1 MRNKKLL
8 STVVSAAMVAS
19 TVVMPV
25 MAVDS
30 TTESG
35 HVDVNLET
43 KTAVI
48 RVVVPTSMAAAV
60 NQFEV
65 NDAGSQI
72 YSDDF
77 VMDNKSEIPVKV
89 NVTSTATI
97 KSGNT
102 LLATKEEAVSSEN
115 AGEAWLAVAA
125 QISDGAYISGTNDDG
140 NNKTIADLDDTSAN
154 VTTFTNKGTEDSPAL
169 QTDQT
174 FYLDKSSGV
183 NYKLLNASED
193 ASEID
198 YAEFHELTVFTP
210 AGADDTEKTA
220 ALKDQLAKNDIYYV
234 ATASIDDGVALTKIA
249 KGDTTATYAG
259 TNTYYTAAAEAV
271 AKSAIDAAKLYM
283 YGDDENSTTAAKGKT
298 AFRYIGKLSEAQ
310 DTWTKQDISK
320 INVSYAIT
328 GVKGSTYD
336 SIDTAGALTYGLYK
350 APDCAPT
357 MASTC
362 DYTPGQPAEVTV
374 DLGIGTLA
382 ATEITSV
389 TFKNN
394 GSTVTLPAERWSYNN
409 GKLTFIGA
417 YTTMLSTIT
426 REHTVNFN
434 DTAKTSLNVTLKPA
448 TGTP

>member
-8 STVVSAAMVAS
+8 STVVAVTMVAS
-19 TVVMPV
+19 TMVMPV

-77 VMDNKSEIPVKV
+77 IMDNKSEIPVKV

-97 KSGNT
+97 KSGNK
-102 LLATKEEAVSSEN
+102 LLATKAEAASSTNE
-115 AGEAWLAVAA
+115 GEAWMAVAA

-140 NNKTIADLDDTSAN
+140 SNKTIADLDDTSAN
-154 VTTFTNKGTEDSPAL
+154 VITFTDKGTEASPAL

-174 FYLDKSSGV
+174 FYLDKSSSTS
-183 NYKLLNASED
+183 YKLLNANED

-198 YAEFHELTVFTP
+198 YAEFHLLIPITF
-210 AGADDTEKTA
+210 AGSDDTAKGNE
-220 ALKDQLAKNDIYYV
+220 LKAEVAKNDVYSI
-234 ATASIDDGVALTKIA
+234 ATTSIADGAALTKIA
-249 KGDTTATYAG
+249 KGDATAAYAG
-259 TNTYYTAAAEAV
+259 TNTYYTAAAEATAKDDIV
-271 AKSAIDAAKLYM
+271 AASLYM
-283 YGDDENSTTAAKGKT
+283 YGDEGSTTAANGKA

-310 DTWTKQDISK
+310 DTWTKTDISK
-320 INVSYAIT
+320 INVAYAIT

-336 SIDTAGALTYGLYK
+336 AINTAGALTYGLYK
-350 APDCAPT
+350 DPSYLSATTMTTTSNSVTLSLPT
-357 MASTC
+357 GVTLSKVELTNTDGTGAITLTNGNQYTLSGTTFTISGTNISTWIKAS
-362 DYTPGQPAEVTV
+362 PAKNKIKLTYS
-374 DLGIGTLA
+374 DTK
-382 ATEITSV
+382 TEII
-389 TFKNN
+389 
-394 GSTVTLPAERWSYNN
+394 TLQ
-409 GKLTFIGA
+409 
-417 YTTMLSTIT
+417 
-426 REHTVNFN
+426 
-434 DTAKTSLNVTLKPA
+434 
-448 TGTP
+448 

>member
-1 MRNKKLL
+1 MKNKKLL
-8 STVVSAAMVAS
+8 STVVAAAMVAS
-19 TVVMPV
+19 TMVMPV

-35 HVDVNLET
+35 HVDAVFET

-77 VMDNKSEIPVKV
+77 TMDNKSEIPVKV

-102 LLATKEEAVSSEN
+102 LLATKAEAASSTN

-140 NNKTIADLDDTSAN
+140 SNKTIADLDDTSEN

-174 FYLDKSSGV
+174 FYLDKSSST

-193 ASEID
+193 ASKID
-198 YAEFHELTVFTP
+198 YAEFHLLTPLTIT
-210 AGADDTEKTA
+210 GNDDTEKEN
-220 ALKDQLAKNDIYYV
+220 ALKAEVAKNDVYSI
-234 ATASIDDGVALTKIA
+234 ATGDIDDGEALAKIA
-249 KGDTTATYAG
+249 KGTTTVTYAG
-259 TNTYYTAAAEAV
+259 TNTYYRAAAEAV
-271 AKSAIDAAKLYM
+271 VKDDIDATKLYM
-283 YGDDENSTTAAKGKT
+283 YGDEDNSATAAKGKA
-298 AFRYIGKLSEAQ
+298 AFRYIGKLSEGQ
-310 DTWTKQDISK
+310 DTWTKADISN
-320 INVSYAIT
+320 INVAYAIT

-336 SIDTAGALTYGLYK
+336 AIPTSALTYGLYK
-350 APDCAPT
+350 DPSYLSATT
-357 MASTC
+357 MTASSN
-362 DYTPGQPAEVTV
+362 
-374 DLGIGTLA
+374 
-382 ATEITSV
+382 SV
-389 TFKNN
+389 TLSLPT
-394 GSTVTLPAERWSYNN
+394 GVTLTKVELTNADGTGAITLTNGNQYTLRGTTFAISGSNISTWTKASPAKNKI
-409 GKLTFIGA
+409 KLTYSDNKSEI
-417 YTTMLSTIT
+417 IT
-426 REHTVNFN
+426 
-434 DTAKTSLNVTLKPA
+434 LQ
-448 TGTP
+448 

>member
-8 STVVSAAMVAS
+8 STVLVAVAAS
-19 TVVMPV
+19 TMVMPV

-193 ASEID
+193 AGEID

-220 ALKDQLAKNDIYYV
+220 ALKNQLAKNDIYYV

-249 KGDTTATYAG
+249 KGDTTATYASA
-259 TNTYYTAAAEAV
+259 NTYYTAAAEAV

-283 YGDDENSTTAAKGKT
+283 YGDENSTTAAKGKT

-350 APDCAPT
+350 DPSYLSSTT
-357 MASTC
+357 MT
-362 DYTPGQPAEVTV
+362 
-374 DLGIGTLA
+374 A
-382 ATEITSV
+382 ANNSV
-389 TFKNN
+389 TLSLPT
-394 GSTVTLPAERWSYNN
+394 GVTLTKVEAVQADGTGAVELNNSVYSLEGTTFTIVASNITTWAGMNPAYT
-409 GKLTFIGA
+409 KVVLTFSDNK
-417 YTTMLSTIT
+417 TETIT
-426 REHTVNFN
+426 
-434 DTAKTSLNVTLKPA
+434 LQ
-448 TGTP
+448 